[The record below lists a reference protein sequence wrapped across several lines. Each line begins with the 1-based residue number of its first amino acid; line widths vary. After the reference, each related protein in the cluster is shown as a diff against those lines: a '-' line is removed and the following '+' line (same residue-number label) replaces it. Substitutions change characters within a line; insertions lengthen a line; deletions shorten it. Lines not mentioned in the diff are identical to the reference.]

1 MLHRGDLR
9 YQVFTT
15 TQFDELWKAAI
26 EINAIEPA
34 SGQTKLE
41 GLILLL
47 SRDPHCFPAFE
58 APGEVIDL
66 RWVNFQ
72 PDSNPR
78 VEIWYEVVEDDL
90 QVYLTAVELIQPN
103 QPSLPGFAF

>member
-1 MLHRGDLR
+1 MLHRGDRR
-9 YQVFTT
+9 YRVFTT
-15 TQFDELWKAAI
+15 AQFDELWEAAI

-34 SGQTKLE
+34 SGQAKLD

-47 SRDPHCFPAFE
+47 SRDPHYFPAFE
-58 APGEVIDL
+58 APGEAIDL

-103 QPSLPGFAF
+103 QPSLPGFVF